1 MIIPVMIV
9 RSPCFSFF
17 FFFEY
22 LSFTRK
28 LKNEGKSREV
38 SRPGKLVLV
47 KILRVKKKRERKRKK
62 RRERHWQSS
71 FLIPLRTKLNYRSSF
86 VTDTCNLFS
95 YVFPRQAKVKSR
107 THTEQL
113 YRNLRCHRVVVLNWW
128 TVTCQHGLLQRYPPF
143 QRYDSCRKFEYE

>member
-9 RSPCFSFF
+9 RFPCFSFF
-17 FFFEY
+17 FFFRILIFYEEIKKRGEIAGG
-22 LSFTRK
+22 FPARK
-28 LKNEGKSREV
+28 IGSRENFA
-38 SRPGKLVLV
+38 R
-47 KILRVKKKRERKRKK
+47 KKKRERKRKK

-128 TVTCQHGLLQRYPPF
+128 TVTCQHSLLQRYPPVSKIWF
-143 QRYDSCRKFEYE
+143 L